1 MSCSS
6 NPGSSGRPAGGSP
19 PDDGGTVSDAALHG
33 QVVAVTGSSSGIGA
47 ATAQAFAAEGAAVL
61 VNSARSVEEGEAVA
75 ASLPDALYVQ
85 GDITEPSAP
94 ERIVAAALERWGR
107 LDTLV
112 NNAGTTALIPHHDV
126 EAATVDVWRRIFEV
140 NVFGTWAMTVA
151 ALPALR
157 DARGSVVNVASVAGV
172 RPTGSSIPYAA
183 SKAALNHLTVLL
195 AKVVG
200 PEVRVNA
207 VAPGLIDTPWTTDW
221 DVVREAVTQVA
232 PLRRTGQPED
242 VAEVILSLARAAYV
256 TGQVVVVDG
265 GLSLAT

>member
-1 MSCSS
+1 M
-6 NPGSSGRPAGGSP
+6 
-19 PDDGGTVSDAALHG
+19 SDAPLEG

-47 ATAQAFAAEGAAVL
+47 ATARAFAAAGAAVL
-61 VNSARSVEEGEAVA
+61 VNSARSVTDGEEVA

-85 GDITEPSAP
+85 GDITEPEVP
-94 ERIVAAALERWGR
+94 GHLVQAALERWGR

-112 NNAGTTALIPHHDV
+112 NNAGTTAVIPHHDV

-140 NVFGTWAMTVA
+140 NVFATWAMTVA

-157 DARGSVVNVASVAGV
+157 AAHGSVVNVASVAGV
-172 RPTGSSIPYAA
+172 RPMGSSIPYAA
-183 SKAALNHLTVLL
+183 SKAALNHMTALL

-207 VAPGLIDTPWTTDW
+207 VAPGLVDTPWTADW
-221 DVVREAVTQVA
+221 DAVREGVRLVA
-232 PLRRTGQPED
+232 PLKRSGQPSD
-242 VAEVILSLARAAYV
+242 VAEVILALARAGYV

-265 GLSLAT
+265 GISIAT